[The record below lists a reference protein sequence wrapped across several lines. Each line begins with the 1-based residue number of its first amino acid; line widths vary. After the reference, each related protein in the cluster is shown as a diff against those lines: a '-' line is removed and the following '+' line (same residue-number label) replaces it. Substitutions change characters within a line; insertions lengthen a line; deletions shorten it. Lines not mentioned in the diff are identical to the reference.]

1 MSEQDTLQQF
11 RSIAGIES
19 DADNEKIQQL
29 LQVHDNDLN
38 GALLVYF
45 DSGFDTINQP
55 STSTTGA
62 QIHEDDNQLHRRGH
76 GDVDID
82 QSTPDYALSN
92 RSVEFTNLQSQMY
105 MENFL
110 PKLPKS
116 GKISNNW
123 QLELGIYASIHD
135 NSTNPNNGN
144 KSHQTVSNVKKP
156 WSLWIILLFIPKT
169 LFHII
174 VSALKYLFGS
184 SNTTTNRFPKVFDY
198 EHYHCKLTIKDWLST
213 TDDDDET
220 RVIDEKQNGEFC
232 DENGTKG
239 SNMVPTTSIVEEIL
253 DQFNI
258 HDCNFNEVHDECQKG
273 YIWLIAILVNDSVE
287 SQQWAINLFSSDRF
301 KKLFNKTNG
310 EFKENVIYFGNV
322 DRSPEAHAVGQQ
334 YRVRRLPYVM
344 LCGNVSSNPAVMA
357 SMSIVYKSN
366 LSLNYLISSEVS
378 STNKKI
384 TRNLARL
391 CDNFNPQ
398 LISSRFDKQEIEFA
412 RLMVKQQDDAYEQS
426 LQQDREKKFVKEQE
440 IMRQQNELKQ
450 QITKKKFLDT
460 KLTQDYF
467 ALIKGSTRMAIKL
480 PDGTRIVESFS
491 TDISV
496 NQLYLFI
503 ELKMYEKSNEE
514 NNDSCDDEQD
524 KPEEN
529 FQVDLIQEEEYFQQ
543 FPFNFEIIQ
552 PFPKRVITAQ
562 QGQISTVDELRSG
575 ANLLVEYVD
584 EEDDDDD
591 QDQND

>member
-1 MSEQDTLQQF
+1 MSQQDTLEQF
-11 RSIAGIES
+11 RAIAGIED
-19 DADNEKIQQL
+19 DADNEKVQQL

-55 STSTTGA
+55 SATGA
-62 QIHEDDNQLHRRGH
+62 QVHEDDNQLHRRGH

-82 QSTPDYALSN
+82 QSTPDYALPN
-92 RSVEFTNLQSQMY
+92 RSGEFTNLQSQMY

-135 NSTNPNNGN
+135 NSN
-144 KSHQTVSNVKKP
+144 KSQQTASSVKKP
-156 WSLWIILLFIPKT
+156 WTLWIILLFIPKT
-169 LFHII
+169 LLHII
-174 VSALKYLFGS
+174 VSALRYLFGTS
-184 SNTTTNRFPKVFDY
+184 SSTTNRFPKVFNY
-198 EHYHCKLTIKDWLST
+198 ENYQPNVTIKDWLSNT
-213 TDDDDET
+213 TDSDDST
-220 RVIDEKQNGEFC
+220 LIGEKQEVEFS
-232 DENGTKG
+232 DDNETK
-239 SNMVPTTSIVEEIL
+239 SSDVETTTSVVDDIF

-258 HDCNFNEVHDECQKG
+258 HDSNFNEAHDECQKG
-273 YIWLIAILVNDSVE
+273 YIWLITILVNDSVE
-287 SQQWAINLFSSDRF
+287 SQQWALNLFSSDSF
-301 KKLFNKTNG
+301 KKLFHKTNG
-310 EFKENVIYFGNV
+310 EYKENIIYFGNI

-357 SMSIVYKSN
+357 SMSVVYKSN
-366 LSLNYLISSEVS
+366 LSLNYLMSSELS
-378 STNKKI
+378 ITNRKI

-398 LISSRFDKQEIEFA
+398 LVSSRFDKQEIEFA

-426 LQQDREKKFVKEQE
+426 LQQDREKKFAKEQE
-440 IMRQQNELKQ
+440 IMRQQNERKQ

-460 KLTQDYF
+460 KLAEDYF
-467 ALIKGSTRMAIKL
+467 ARIKGSTRMAIKL

-503 ELKMYEKSNEE
+503 ELKMHEKNNYQE
-514 NNDSCDDEQD
+514 NNESCDDEQD
-524 KPEEN
+524 SAEEN
-529 FQVDLIQEEEYFQQ
+529 LEVDLITDELYFEQ
-543 FPFNFEIIQ
+543 FPFNFEIVQ
-552 PFPKRVITAQ
+552 PFPKKVIKTQ
-562 QGQISTVDELRSG
+562 QEHISTVDELRSG
-575 ANLLVEYVD
+575 ANLLVEYLD
-584 EEDDDDD
+584 EDEDEDEDD
-591 QDQND
+591 